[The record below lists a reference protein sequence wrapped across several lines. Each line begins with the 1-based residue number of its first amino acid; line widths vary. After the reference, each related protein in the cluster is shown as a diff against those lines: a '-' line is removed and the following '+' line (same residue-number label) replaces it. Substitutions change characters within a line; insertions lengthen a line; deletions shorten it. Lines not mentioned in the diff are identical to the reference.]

1 MHKRLLNEAILEF
14 TIEPDGPILVKAG
27 DTGADPTRPDME
39 FVRTW
44 RGGERVVYLPG
55 PSLKG
60 VLRAHCERIA
70 RSLDEELAC
79 NPVDDKASCSNHFKK
94 IKDDVDGPRAHRE
107 SCFICQM
114 FGNTALA
121 GHLRTADAYPL
132 GLDEFERFYPDKK
145 QKRDMKQ
152 VSREERKKQIAP
164 RVEERNGVAID
175 RVFGSVAGKAL
186 FQLEVCTAGQFKT
199 RLQVQN
205 FTLAQLGLLALA
217 LRDLKLGR
225 VGVGFGKSRGLGRV
239 TARFDKLTVRY
250 PACQVTNG
258 DLHLLGGGRL
268 CASAQ
273 LAGAD
278 AFEVPEDYGYK
289 SGTHKIASLPA
300 GLALAEND
308 WLEPALVVADEA
320 LIEDVWRACVPSWRE
335 VAIHDQ

>member
-1 MHKRLLNEAILEF
+1 MHKRLLNEAILELV
-14 TIEPDGPILVKAG
+14 IEPDGPILVKAG

-60 VLRAHCERIA
+60 VVRAHCERIA
-70 RSLDEELAC
+70 RSLNEKLAC
-79 NPVDDKASCSNHFKK
+79 NPVGDDACSERLKG
-94 IKDDVDGPRAHRE
+94 DQELDGPEAHQQ

-121 GHLRTADAYPL
+121 GHVRTADAYPV
-132 GLDEFERFYPDKK
+132 DPDA
-145 QKRDMKQ
+145 
-152 VSREERKKQIAP
+152 V

-186 FQLEVCTAGQFKT
+186 FQLEVATTGQFKT
-199 RLQVQN
+199 RIQIQN

-239 TARFDKLTVRY
+239 TAHFEGLSIRY
-250 PACQVTNG
+250 PACQVSNG
-258 DLHLLGGGRL
+258 DLRLLGGERL
-268 CASAQ
+268 CSAAE
-273 LAGAD
+273 LAGVD
-278 AFEVPEDYGYK
+278 AFDLPEKYGYR
-289 SGTHKIASLPA
+289 SGKRKVAPLPTD
-300 GLALAEND
+300 LALTENE
-308 WLEPALVVADEA
+308 WLEPVLEAVDEKQ
-320 LIEDVWRACVPSWRE
+320 IEEVWRICVPSWRE